1 MLCYE
6 MDARRVFTGI
16 SKEFG
21 PREPIP
27 RNWTYIEP
35 PETDGYA
42 IFDGVKWFTRDEYP
56 HPPTPMPEPEQ
67 RRITVGA
74 FYDRFGDQKWAILSS
89 SNPLV
94 AALIQ
99 DVSVR
104 RFIDLDDPQLPG
116 GLDMLVQAGIEVDVE
131 QILTAPVKDRERL

>member
-1 MLCYE
+1 MIIYE
-6 MDARRVFTGI
+6 MDAQRVYTGV
-16 SKEFG
+16 SKEAG
-21 PREPIP
+21 PRDPIK
-27 RNWTYIEP
+27 RNWTHIPP

-42 IFDGVKWFTRDEYP
+42 VFDGVKWFTRAEYP
-56 HPPTPMPEPEQ
+56 YPPAPAPVPEK
-67 RRITVGA
+67 RHITVGA
-74 FYDRFGDQKWAILSS
+74 FFDRFGDQKWTILSS

-131 QILTAPVKDRERL
+131 QILGAPIKTIEIP